1 MKFFFDRCMSITL
14 CRMVAVRSQEQFRV
28 VHHDEDGRFNQ
39 STTDVEW
46 ISTLAADAVKPI
58 AISGDTRILKKPDEV
73 AALQASGLMF
83 VCLAPQWAQLSID
96 DMTWKFFKLWPD
108 IMKSVRAKEPT
119 VFKMCGGSAMK
130 IEEVCKTRDIAK

>member
-14 CRMVAVRSQEQFRV
+14 CRMVAVQSQVRFGV

-39 STTDVEW
+39 FTTDVEW
-46 ISTLAADAVKPI
+46 ISALAADAEKPI
-58 AISGDTRILKKPDEV
+58 AISGDTRILRKPDEV

-108 IMKSVRAKEPT
+108 IMKAVQVKEPT
-119 VFKMCGGSAMK
+119 VFQMRCGSAMK
-130 IEEVCKTRDIAK
+130 IEEVCKTRNVGK